1 MVVTISL
8 PPDYEMIEELAQ
20 YDASTVM
27 IGGSVGLT
35 GLAFALRFFSRM
47 FHGEKKDTAID
58 NASIS
63 LYEILSRENARMA
76 GQMTIMSNQLATM
89 SSQLLNLSAENHK
102 LNMHI
107 EELTNEIK
115 LLRNFEEEHADL
127 ITVVGMKSERIA
139 ELEEQLSKCERRGK

>member
-1 MVVTISL
+1 
-8 PPDYEMIEELAQ
+8 MIEELAQ

-139 ELEEQLSKCERRGK
+139 ELELQLSKCERRGKE

>member
-1 MVVTISL
+1 MVVIIPL
-8 PPDYEMIEELAQ
+8 PESREMIDALAQ

-47 FHGEKKDTAID
+47 FHGEKRDTAID
-58 NASIS
+58 NAGASV
-63 LYEILSRENARMA
+63 YEILTRENTRMA
-76 GQMTIMSNQLATM
+76 AQMMVMSNQLATM
-89 SSQLLNLSAENHK
+89 STQLLNLSAENHK

-115 LLRNFEEEHADL
+115 QLRNYEQEQADL
-127 ITVVGMKSERIA
+127 NDAIKLKNERISD
-139 ELEEQLSKCERRGK
+139 LEYQLSRCERRNT